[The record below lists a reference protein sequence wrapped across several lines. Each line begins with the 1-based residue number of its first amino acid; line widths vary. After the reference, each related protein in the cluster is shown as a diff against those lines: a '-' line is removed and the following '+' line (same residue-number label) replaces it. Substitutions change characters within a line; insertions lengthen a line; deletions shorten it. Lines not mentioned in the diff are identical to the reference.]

1 MARAKRHYIPNQ
13 IWHIT
18 QRCHKREFLLKFKQD
33 RYRWIQWLF
42 EAKRRFGLV
51 VLNYVVTSNHIHL
64 ILKDDSENRIIPQAI
79 GLVAGRTAQEYN
91 RRKKRKGAFWED
103 RYHATAIESGEH
115 LIQCLVYIDLN
126 MVRAGVVDHPSQWPH
141 GGYNEIQAPRRKNV
155 IIAYDRL
162 RLLAGF
168 KDYESFTSAHRKW
181 VQAALAEIDTKRQSR
196 WTESIA
202 VGGSPFIERI
212 KTAMGAMAKGRSVQ
226 PTKGAFELREAQS
239 AYNAIFDPVNRK
251 IDPK

>member
-1 MARAKRHYIPNQ
+1 MARAKRHYIPHQ

-18 QRCHKREFLLKFKQD
+18 QRCHKREFLLKFKRD

-42 EAKRRFGLV
+42 EARRRFGLV
-51 VLNYVVTSNHIHL
+51 VLNYVATSNHTHL

-115 LIQCLVYIDLN
+115 LLQCLVYIDLN
-126 MVRAGVVDHPSQWPH
+126 MVRASDVDHPSQWPH

-162 RLLAGF
+162 RELAGF
-168 KDYESFTSAHRKW
+168 KDYESFASAHRKW
-181 VQAALAEIDTKRQSR
+181 VHTALAEIDTKRQSR
-196 WTESIA
+196 WTQSIA

-212 KTAMGAMAKGRSVQ
+212 KNAMGAMAKGRSVQ

-239 AYNAIFDPVNRK
+239 AYNAIFDPKNRIIGLK
-251 IDPK
+251 